1 MKFILNKDKLS
12 IEDKE
17 IYNSGSINYYEA
29 DIEHDDS
36 WNDLVIEAKLIKEK
50 EDSGVSV
57 SVIANKLA
65 LDKNLSGKYF
75 IGFIGYRIE
84 NNEKVYQI
92 SSDLKGI
99 HIRKGT
105 GEIKTTNGDSIPE
118 LTEWERYIAQLQGFI
133 NEAQEIVDEAET
145 LDIDVSKEGNTAT
158 ITLTQKDGTTKEV
171 NIYDGEQGADV
182 PTKLSELEN
191 DVGFIDNRAN
201 NLINYTLATNTGAAI
216 ELNINSSTYVM
227 TLNLKN
233 SAGQVIS
240 TGSIDL
246 PIESMVVN
254 ASYNSANKTI
264 VLTLQNG
271 NTISFSV
278 ADLVSGL
285 QTEIT
290 SINKL
295 SSDLVDD
302 TNKTNKFVTA
312 AEKTNWNSK
321 GTYNKPSGGIP
332 KNDLSNEV
340 KTSLEKADN
349 ALPASKMITLTEAQY
364 EALQAKDADTY
375 YHIIEE

>member
-254 ASYNSANKTI
+254 ASYNSASKTI

-290 SINKL
+290 STNKL

-349 ALPASKMITLTEAQY
+349 ALSASKMITLTEAQY
-364 EALQAKDADTY
+364 EALQTKDADTY